1 MHIVNS
7 IYLHPNCSK
16 WDSTNEFYL
25 RSYIATDWT
34 KNGSNI
40 NISWVW
46 LIWIYSFCFCP
57 HIWNRESDLR
67 IAVCMWNVGLWK
79 YQTLWCSSW
88 RLYCWC
94 SHWSESVYSPNLYW
108 GQAGARTDGT
118 SVQFLS
124 EQVYWCIEHLYTVQ
138 PYNCD
143 KQSVSAKSLNFAHI
157 KKEDL
162 FLWFFLL
169 RAKMSELGHILFPQP
184 SFEARE
190 LGQDASGG
198 GGYNYVL

>member
-1 MHIVNS
+1 MNS

-88 RLYCWC
+88 RLYCCC

-124 EQVYWCIEHLYTVQ
+124 EQVYWCIEHLYSRITVTSKVWA
-138 PYNCD
+138 PKVSILPTSKKRTSFCD
-143 KQSVSAKSLNFAHI
+143 
-157 KKEDL
+157 
-162 FLWFFLL
+162 FFCY
-169 RAKMSELGHILFPQP
+169 
-184 SFEARE
+184 
-190 LGQDASGG
+190 GQKWAS
-198 GGYNYVL
+198 